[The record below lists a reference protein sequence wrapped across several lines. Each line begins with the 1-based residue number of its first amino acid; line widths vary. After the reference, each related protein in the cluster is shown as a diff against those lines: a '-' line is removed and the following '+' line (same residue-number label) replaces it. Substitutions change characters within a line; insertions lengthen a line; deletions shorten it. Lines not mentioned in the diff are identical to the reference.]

1 MGIPVESYDRRDL
14 RFLSRYKKRCRCR
27 LPSSASRPRILS
39 LFPTK
44 LLRATLTVI
53 GGTCGTM
60 LLHTEKSNANPCL
73 SYLSD
78 HIQYQRFGIIQHQS
92 PECHNSISFQQ
103 TTSSYLPRRRFSR
116 TCPLNRRPVSEDMAQ
131 TMERQGAGKTIK
143 RSPCACTEGEAFR
156 LTVRRQPG
164 TAASGSSL
172 LSLYTTYVRVRAS
185 AGKAAWVPPPSSV

>member
-1 MGIPVESYDRRDL
+1 
-14 RFLSRYKKRCRCR
+14 
-27 LPSSASRPRILS
+27 
-39 LFPTK
+39 
-44 LLRATLTVI
+44 
-53 GGTCGTM
+53 M

-103 TTSSYLPRRRFSR
+103 TTSSSLPRRRFSR

-185 AGKAAWVPPPSSV
+185 AGKAAWALPPSSVCHHSTRLSPP